1 MFRVVLKVRDH
12 SGQCPVQYLENI
24 GPAIEQFDW
33 LILVEVVKSNNVRL
47 KQRFKTITRIKNI
60 PLLTTVN

>member
-1 MFRVVLKVRDH
+1 MPGPILIHV
-12 SGQCPVQYLENI
+12 ENI

-60 PLLTTVN
+60 LLLTTVKNG